1 MTSLRSVK
9 LSGLMLIMALA
20 LMPLLCWPS
29 SAEASANPTVTTNTA
44 TSIGNNTAML
54 NGKVMWS
61 GSASVTEYGF
71 YYGTDPS
78 PRSKVTFNASVAENE
93 QFNYELNGLDTGTT
107 YYYEAYATNDY
118 GTSYGYVL
126 SFIAREPDNQDR
138 GPRVATDSAINIG
151 NNTATLNGV
160 VLASGGSNITE
171 YGFLYGNSTSLS
183 NKVKVG
189 STITAIESFNYT
201 LSGLNGGTTYYFEA
215 YVTNDNGTFYGSVL
229 NFTSTD
235 VSNPVNVTPNST
247 FTIDSPNYLVNGV
260 NQLSEVAP
268 YIKDSRTLLPI
279 INVAYSLG
287 MSDSDVVWNEAN
299 QTVTLT
305 RGTQVVQLTMG
316 SDMITVNNIDIT
328 MDVSPEIMDG
338 RRCLPLSMV
347 ARAFGATVNW
357 NAGARTVNI
366 Q

>member
-1 MTSLRSVK
+1 MTSLRNGK
-9 LSGLMLIMALA
+9 LSGLMLIMAFA
-20 LMPLLCWPS
+20 LVPLLCWPS
-29 SAEASANPTVTTNTA
+29 SVAASANPTVTTNTA

-54 NGKVMWS
+54 NGEVTGS
-61 GSASVTEYGF
+61 GSASVYEYGF
-71 YYGTDPS
+71 YYGTDPA
-78 PRSKVTFNASVAENE
+78 PRSKVTFNASGAENE
-93 QFNYELNGLDTGTT
+93 QFNYELNGLDTDTT

-126 SFIAREPDNQDR
+126 SFIAREPDNQDD
-138 GPRVATDSAINIG
+138 PRVATDSAINIG

-171 YGFLYGNSTSLS
+171 YGFLYGNSSTSLS
-183 NKVKVG
+183 TKVTVG
-189 STITAIESFNYT
+189 SSITAVESFNYA

-215 YVTNDNGTFYGSVL
+215 YATNDNGTFYGSVL
-229 NFTSTD
+229 NFTSTA
-235 VSNPVNVTPNST
+235 VSNPVNVIPNST
-247 FTIDSPNYLVNGV
+247 FTIDSPNYLANGA

-328 MDVSPEIMDG
+328 TDVSPEITDG
-338 RRCLPLSMV
+338 RRCLPLSVV
-347 ARAFGATVNW
+347 AMAFGATVDW